1 MILANLECSTEWIE
15 WYKKSKK
22 WGKIMIKNTRNV
34 IHICDLPIN
43 IFEAAATEAAFEPT
57 KEKPNME
64 ENLWW

>member
-1 MILANLECSTEWIE
+1 
-15 WYKKSKK
+15 
-22 WGKIMIKNTRNV
+22 MIKNTRNV